1 MLSYFPK
8 DIEDKSEVCKQFSHL
23 NIKEKQVVECKIEL
37 LTSETTRNKKLLIK
51 AVLVDADGSY
61 AEAVWFNR
69 RFLLQQFQSGDIV
82 LIYGQP
88 KYEYGKLS
96 FPNTEIEHPKVN
108 RREIVPVYSDLN
120 YIPGTWIREKI
131 LLLHSSIDD
140 IQDTIPEE
148 IRHKK

>member
-1 MLSYFPK
+1 M
-8 DIEDKSEVCKQFSHL
+8 CKRFSQL
-23 NIKEKQVVECKIEL
+23 NIKEKQVVECQIEL

-69 RFLLQQFQSGDIV
+69 RFLLGQFQSGDRV

-96 FPNTEIEHPKVN
+96 FPNAEIEHPKAN
-108 RREIVPVYSDLN
+108 RREIVPVYSDSN
-120 YIPGTWIREKI
+120 YIPGSWIREKI
-131 LLLHSSIDD
+131 VLLRSYIDE
-140 IQDTIPEE
+140 IRDTIPDM
-148 IRHKK
+148 IRIKK

>member
-1 MLSYFPK
+1 M
-8 DIEDKSEVCKQFSHL
+8 
-23 NIKEKQVVECKIEL
+23 
-37 LTSETTRNKKLLIK
+37 TRNKKLLIK

-69 RFLLQQFQSGDIV
+69 KFLLQQFASGDTV
-82 LIYGQP
+82 LIYSQP

-96 FPNTEIEHPKVN
+96 FPNAEIEHLKQD

-131 LLLHSSIDD
+131 ALLRHAIAD
-140 IQDTIPEE
+140 ISNTIPRE
-148 IRHKK
+148 IREKK